1 MRILVISSFVSTIP
15 EEIRYSFVFD
25 EIERL
30 ARRGLKIFV
39 IRSRKDERWFT
50 YSNRIYFYNMK
61 ETKIFLLN
69 AFKDSIVGAR
79 YYPHQFLMKNYFQLL
94 RSYIC
99 EKRLKGKL
107 KNFVERE

>member
-39 IRSRKDERWFT
+39 IRSKKDER
-50 YSNRIYFYNMK
+50 
-61 ETKIFLLN
+61 
-69 AFKDSIVGAR
+69 
-79 YYPHQFLMKNYFQLL
+79 
-94 RSYIC
+94 
-99 EKRLKGKL
+99 
-107 KNFVERE
+107 